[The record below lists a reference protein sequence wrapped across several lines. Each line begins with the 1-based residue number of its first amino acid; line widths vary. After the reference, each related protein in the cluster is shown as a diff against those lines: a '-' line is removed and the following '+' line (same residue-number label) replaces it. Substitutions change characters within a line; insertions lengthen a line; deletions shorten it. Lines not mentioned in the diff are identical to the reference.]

1 MQIMGAH
8 ELHQTPN
15 AQRRIKRVVRFK
27 VRCERGMESAILFA
41 WEVAKLLE
49 MSNSKFLRT
58 VADEIPCERKGGVR
72 LYKRGDV
79 NKWLSGTL
87 TRRTE

>member
-1 MQIMGAH
+1 VRFKA
-8 ELHQTPN
+8 
-15 AQRRIKRVVRFK
+15 RFK

-41 WEVAKLLE
+41 WEVAKELE

-58 VADEIPCERKGGVR
+58 LADEIPCEKKGGVR

>member
-1 MQIMGAH
+1 
-8 ELHQTPN
+8 
-15 AQRRIKRVVRFK
+15 
-27 VRCERGMESAILFA
+27 MESAILFA
-41 WEVAKLLE
+41 WEVAKELE

-58 VADEIPCERKGGVR
+58 VADEIPCERKGGCR

-87 TRRTE
+87 TTKK